1 MDFGLSESQLAWRDE
16 VREFLDENMTDEV
29 FEAYGQ
35 GWGDEGGSE
44 AVREFRR
51 RIAKRGWY
59 GVNWPREYG
68 GLQKSA
74 VEQLIMLDEFDYV
87 GAPHPEVAVRSLAPM
102 IIRYGTEENCRQ
114 WLPKIT
120 SGETRFALG
129 YSEPDAGSDLASLT
143 TRAELDGDEWV
154 VNGAKIWNSGA
165 HHATHEWLA
174 VRTSQEERKHAGISI
189 LIMPLDLPGIEV
201 RPIHTWA
208 GLQTNSLFLTDVRV
222 PKENLI
228 GEAGRGWS
236 YITGALAF
244 ERGSGGIG
252 QHRRTLDDLLE
263 VCRRDVG
270 GRRLIDEPSV
280 RRKLAE
286 LEVDITLARLL
297 AYQTVSLMDQGVVPA
312 VEGAKEKVASAEL
325 RIKLADFAT
334 QILGAQALLTAEDE
348 AAPAHGLFEERY
360 RQCPLFYFVGGANDI
375 LRDMIA
381 QVGHGMPRTPRV
393 PERRANG

>member
-1 MDFGLSESQLAWRDE
+1 MDFGLNERQQAWRDE
-16 VREFLDENMTDEV
+16 VLQFLDENMTSEV
-29 FEAYGQ
+29 FEAWGQ

-51 RIAKRGWY
+51 RIAQKGWY
-59 GVNWPREYG
+59 GINWPTEYG

-74 VEQLIMLDEFDYV
+74 VEQLILLDEFDYA
-87 GAPHPEVAVRSLAPM
+87 GAPHPEVSVRSLAPM
-102 IIRYGTEENCRQ
+102 IIRYGTEENKRR
-114 WLPKIT
+114 WLPLIQ

-154 VNGAKIWNSGA
+154 INGSKIWNSGA

-174 VRTSQEERKHAGISI
+174 VRTSHEERKHAGISI
-189 LIMPLDLPGIEV
+189 IIVPLDLPGIEV

-208 GLQTNSLFLTDVRV
+208 GLQTNSLFLDDVRV
-222 PKENLI
+222 PADHVI

-252 QHRRTLDDLLE
+252 QHRRTLDELVAWCQRGE
-263 VCRRDVG
+263 P
-270 GRRLIDEPSV
+270 GRRLIDRPGV

-286 LEVDITLARLL
+286 LEVDIRQARLL
-297 AYQTVSLMDQGVVPA
+297 AFQTVSMMDEGLVPA
-312 VEGAKEKVASAEL
+312 VAGAKEKIASAEL

-334 QILGAQALLTAEDE
+334 QILGAEALLTSEDPDAPMSGTFE
-348 AAPAHGLFEERY
+348 ARY

-375 LRDMIA
+375 LRDMVA
-381 QVGHGMPRTPRV
+381 QAGHGLPRTARTP
-393 PERRANG
+393 GGS